1 MHAIFHPLKKTTKHS
16 VLPEHY
22 ISFQQKP
29 SEAQSPVNLRR
40 VSDRSSTCMAIFIL
54 LSLLLIPTQSI
65 LRKVLQD
72 DEVYPEANLLG
83 FPAEVSGFAFAVQK

>member
-1 MHAIFHPLKKTTKHS
+1 MHEFFQPLKKKKKQHS

-22 ISFQQKP
+22 ISFQQNP

-40 VSDRSSTCMAIFIL
+40 VNDRSSTCMAKFIL
-54 LSLLLIPTQSI
+54 LSLLLIPEESV
-65 LRKVLQD
+65 LREVLQD

-83 FPAEVSGFAFAVQK
+83 CPAEIPGFAFAV